1 MAGPCVVRQIHF
13 MAKDSTLDTPHSEIK
28 STEPPA
34 ELTRFL
40 LDYSRSIACIP
51 AAAPKKVFRFD
62 LN

>member
-1 MAGPCVVRQIHF
+1 MHF

-28 STEPPA
+28 PTEPPA

-51 AAAPKKVFRFD
+51 AAEPKKVFRFD

>member
-1 MAGPCVVRQIHF
+1 MHF

-28 STEPPA
+28 LTEPPA

-40 LDYSRSIACIP
+40 LDYSLSIACIS
-51 AAAPKKVFRFD
+51 AAEPKKVFRFD

>member
-1 MAGPCVVRQIHF
+1 

-28 STEPPA
+28 PTEPPA

-40 LDYSRSIACIP
+40 LNYSRSISCMT
-51 AAAPKKVFRFD
+51 AAASKKVFRFD